1 MKKRCHVEFPTMF
14 HPPFRPLLA
23 AFIIPVGSAS
33 AQTSPFT
40 TDSTPL
46 PPSAETVM
54 LGKVTP
60 AIVSVF
66 PGRLAKA
73 KEGDAEE
80 APPGSPMDRY
90 FRPDEKKD
98 EDKPSEEGV
107 GSGVIVSA
115 DGLIITNHHVVT
127 LATGSA
133 ADAIT
138 IELTDKRRFPAK
150 LIGSDRLT
158 DIALLRIESSGLP
171 VLPFADSTQV
181 RVGDPVFAV
190 GNPFRVGLTVT
201 RGIVSALDRSGLN
214 VGGSNTFEGFIQTD
228 APINPGNSGGALT
241 DTLGRLVGINTAIYS
256 QSGGN
261 VGIGF
266 SVPSNLARAIATKLL
281 KDGRITRGFFGARS
295 ESVDQDTARTA
306 GVPDISGAL
315 LAEVA
320 EDGPA
325 GKAGWKKGDI
335 ITEVNRQKVSDLG
348 VFRMLLSLA
357 SPGESVTCIGYR
369 EGKRIEH
376 AVTLGDEKSGG
387 AGEFEIS
394 SIPGLRLKPVEK
406 GLEVMTISATSPAV
420 RKFKAGQVIT
430 RLNGEPVTGAP
441 ALESA
446 ITKGVNTFT
455 VLADGSEITVILRLE

>member
-1 MKKRCHVEFPTMF
+1 MF

-23 AFIIPVGSAS
+23 AAIIPTGLAT

-40 TDSTPL
+40 TDATPL

-66 PGRLAKA
+66 PGRLAKEA
-73 KEGDAEE
+73 DAEE

-98 EDKPSEEGV
+98 KDKPSEEGV

-127 LATGSA
+127 LSTGSA

-158 DIALLRIESSGLP
+158 DIALLKIETTGLP
-171 VLPFADSTQV
+171 ILPFADSGNV

-281 KDGRITRGFFGARS
+281 KDGKITRGFFGARS
-295 ESVDQDTARTA
+295 ETVDQDIAKA
-306 GVPDISGAL
+306 GGLTDISGAL
-315 LAEVA
+315 LAEVSP
-320 EDGPA
+320 DGPA
-325 GKAGWKKGDI
+325 GKAGWKNGDI
-335 ITEVNRQKVSDLG
+335 VTEINGLKVSDLG
-348 VFRMLLSLA
+348 VFRMILSLA
-357 SPGESVTCIGYR
+357 SPGEVVNCTGYS
-369 EGKRIEH
+369 EGKRVEH

-406 GLEVMTISATSPAV
+406 GLEVITISATSPAV
-420 RKFKAGQVIT
+420 RKFKAGQIIT
-430 RLNGEPVTGAP
+430 KLNGEPVTGAP
-441 ALESA
+441 SLESA
-446 ITKGVNTFT
+446 ISKGVNTFT
-455 VLADGSEITVILRLE
+455 ALADGSEITVILRLE

>member
-1 MKKRCHVEFPTMF
+1 MKFPVML
-14 HPPFRPLLA
+14 HPTLLPLLA
-23 AFIIPVGSAS
+23 AALIPAGLAS
-33 AQTSPFT
+33 ADTSPFT
-40 TDSTPL
+40 IDTTPL
-46 PPSAETVM
+46 PPGADTVM

-66 PGRLAKA
+66 PGRLAKET
-73 KEGDAEE
+73 KPDE
-80 APPGSPMDRY
+80 AAPGSPMDRY

-98 EDKPSEEGV
+98 KDKPSEEGV
-107 GSGVIVSA
+107 GSGVIVST

-127 LATGSA
+127 LSTGSA

-158 DIALLRIESSGLP
+158 DIALLKIETTGLP
-171 VLPFADSTQV
+171 ILPFADSADV

-241 DTLGRLVGINTAIYS
+241 DSIGRLVGINTAIYS

-281 KDGRITRGFFGARS
+281 KD
-295 ESVDQDTARTA
+295 
-306 GVPDISGAL
+306 
-315 LAEVA
+315 
-320 EDGPA
+320 
-325 GKAGWKKGDI
+325 
-335 ITEVNRQKVSDLG
+335 
-348 VFRMLLSLA
+348 
-357 SPGESVTCIGYR
+357 
-369 EGKRIEH
+369 
-376 AVTLGDEKSGG
+376 
-387 AGEFEIS
+387 
-394 SIPGLRLKPVEK
+394 
-406 GLEVMTISATSPAV
+406 
-420 RKFKAGQVIT
+420 
-430 RLNGEPVTGAP
+430 
-441 ALESA
+441 
-446 ITKGVNTFT
+446 
-455 VLADGSEITVILRLE
+455 